1 MTSRN
6 RQPVSVEPDARPSRR
21 EWTELRETARNA
33 LEAAHAFIQEETT
46 VPRVPEDG
54 DFENR
59 NSRMR
64 KYVMAIDTIES
75 ALRALEGDAGPEEA
89 PPAGVAAPRNCDVG
103 TAEEQY
109 ARFSDWCRTKN
120 CPSITKWN
128 TISETA
134 FRWAQSPYGGQLL
147 PKRKTETEFYRD
159 YITPQVNAIVGRYGG
174 YMEGFGDEFRTVLFA
189 LSRYCLSV
197 GHQLGYDEG
206 RGDAKRGRDSRIDPK
221 SLRLNRGARGNA
233 K

>member
-1 MTSRN
+1 MT
-6 RQPVSVEPDARPSRR
+6 P
-21 EWTELRETARNA
+21 RETARNA
-33 LEAAHAFIQEETT
+33 LLAARSFIQEELT
-46 VPRVPEDG
+46 VPRVPQDG

-59 NSRMR
+59 DRSMR
-64 KYVMAIDTIES
+64 RYVMAVDTIEN
-75 ALRALEGDAGPEEA
+75 ALRALEGDAGPEWA
-89 PPAGVAAPRNCDVG
+89 TPVAPRNCDVG

-120 CPSITKWN
+120 CPSISKWN
-128 TISETA
+128 TLSETA

-221 SLRLNRGARGNA
+221 NIHLN
-233 K
+233 